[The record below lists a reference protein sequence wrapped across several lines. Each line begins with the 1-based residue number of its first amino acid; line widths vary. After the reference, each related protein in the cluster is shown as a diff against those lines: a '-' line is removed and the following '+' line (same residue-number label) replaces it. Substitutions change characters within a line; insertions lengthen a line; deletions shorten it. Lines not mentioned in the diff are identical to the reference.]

1 MTVPA
6 MSVPAVTMP
15 PMTLLYAPADR
26 PERFI
31 KALESGADA
40 VIFDLEDAVS
50 PNKKAQARANLEEF
64 FASDNGSWSKEVRL
78 QVRINATGS
87 PWIAQDIDLLNR
99 LPIQVGAR
107 IPKAESC
114 ADVAAMAQELPFRHL
129 FLLLESAL
137 GIEKAFNLA
146 TCSSQVK
153 GISLG
158 EADLRSQLGI
168 TGDKG
173 LAYARSRIVYA
184 AAAADLDPP
193 AMAVYASVNDLE
205 GLAQSCLEGKELGM
219 FGRTAIHPRQLDVIR
234 SAFEPTDEEV
244 AKAQEIVAAMAQAH
258 RADQGT
264 VVLADGTFLDVA
276 MVARAQRIVAM
287 KVLPKT

>member
-1 MTVPA
+1 MP
-6 MSVPAVTMP
+6 VPAVAMP

-26 PERFI
+26 PERFH

-50 PNKKAQARANLEEF
+50 PNKKAQARVNLAEF
-64 FASDNGSWSKEVRL
+64 FAASPGPWGNEVRV
-78 QVRINATGS
+78 QVRINASGS
-87 PWIAQDIDLLNR
+87 PWIAEDIALLNR
-99 LPIQVGAR
+99 LPIEIGAR
-107 IPKAESC
+107 IPKAERC
-114 ADVAAMAQELPFRHL
+114 ADIAAIAQQLPLRHL
-129 FLLLESAL
+129 FLLLESAM
-137 GIEKAFNLA
+137 GIEKAFDLA

-168 TGDKG
+168 TGDQG

-184 AAAADLDPP
+184 AAAGNLDPP
-193 AMAVYASVNDLE
+193 SMAVYASVNDVE
-205 GLAQSCLEGKELGM
+205 GLTRSCLEGKELGM
-219 FGRTAIHPRQLDVIR
+219 FGRTAIHPRQLEAIR
-234 SAFEPTDEEV
+234 AVFEPTDQEV
-244 AKAQEIVAAMAQAH
+244 AKAQEIVAAMASAR

-276 MVARAQRIVAM
+276 MVASAQRIVAM
-287 KVLPKT
+287 KVLPKM

>member
-1 MTVPA
+1 MTV
-6 MSVPAVTMP
+6 P

-50 PNKKAQARANLEEF
+50 PNRKAQARANLEEF
-64 FASDNGSWSKEVRL
+64 FASDKAPWPKEVRL
-78 QVRINATGS
+78 QVRINATGT

-99 LPIQVGAR
+99 LPKTFGAR
-107 IPKAESC
+107 IPKAEAA
-114 ADVAAMAQELPFRHL
+114 ADITKIAHELPDRDL
-129 FLLLESAL
+129 FLLLESAM
-137 GIEKAFNLA
+137 GIEKAFDLA
-146 TCSSQVK
+146 TCCNRVK

-173 LAYARSRIVYA
+173 LAYARARIVYA
-184 AAAADLDPP
+184 AAAANLDPP
-193 AMAVYASVNDLE
+193 AMAVFASINDVE

-234 SAFEPTDEEV
+234 AVFQPTDQEV
-244 AKAQEIVAAMAQAH
+244 AKAQEILAAMAKAH
-258 RADQGT
+258 RTDQGT
-264 VVLADGTFLDVA
+264 AVLADGTFLDVA
-276 MVARAQRIVAM
+276 MVARAQRIAAM
-287 KVLPKT
+287 KVLPKM